1 MTTKITVMLVDDHTI
16 VREGLLSL
24 LERSEDIAVVA
35 QAENG
40 HEAVEI
46 YEMCNPDIV
55 VMDLTM
61 PIMGGIEATGHI
73 IARHPDARILAL
85 SMILDRGCATECFK
99 AGAKGYLLKDC
110 AGKELVDAI
119 RSLYDGKSYLSS
131 AVTNLI
137 MNELGQNNAET
148 AKPQLSNRE
157 REVLALIADGKNTKE
172 IAFTL
177 NVSTK
182 TIETIR
188 MNTMKKIGVF
198 SIAEL
203 TKYAIREGIS
213 AI

>member
-1 MTTKITVMLVDDHTI
+1 MKITVMLVDDHTI

-24 LERSEDIAVVA
+24 LERSEDIEVVA

-40 HEAVEI
+40 LDAVER
-46 YEMCNPDIV
+46 YETLQPDVV

-61 PIMGGIEATGHI
+61 PVMGGIEATGRI

-119 RSLYDGKSYLSS
+119 RFLHNGKSYLSS
-131 AVTNLI
+131 AVTNII
-137 MNELGQNNAET
+137 MNELGQNKYDP
-148 AKPQLSNRE
+148 AKPHLSNRE
-157 REVLALIADGKNTKE
+157 LEVLRLIADGKNTKE
-172 IAFTL
+172 IAFQL
-177 NVSTK
+177 NVSNK

-188 MNTMKKIGVF
+188 MNTMKKIGMF

-213 AI
+213 TV